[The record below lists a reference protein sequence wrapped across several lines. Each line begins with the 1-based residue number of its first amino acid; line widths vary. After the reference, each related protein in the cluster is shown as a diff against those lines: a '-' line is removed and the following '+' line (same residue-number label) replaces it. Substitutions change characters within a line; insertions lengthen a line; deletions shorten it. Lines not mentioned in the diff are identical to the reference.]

1 MTLQAK
7 ISTCVQ
13 LILAA
18 SIVYLGSSIYQISQK
33 ISDVID
39 VYPQVL
45 SDASEVTK
53 ELQIEDWIEFT
64 KRLEVFVPQ
73 IIETVEKVQGTAAD
87 IERTAASID
96 SKIPSI
102 VSEVNAIRSE
112 TVPAV
117 LTEVATVRSE
127 SVPAVLKEAS
137 LYRQN
142 VIPPVLVESKGYRNT
157 TIPAVL
163 SESEQ
168 LRQELP
174 PMLAKA
180 DNIVENSK
188 DIMQQATIGAVEGT
202 VKGVVLTPVNLL
214 KEAGNNVKNRV
225 VSEDDAE

>member
-33 ISDVID
+33 ITDVID

-64 KRLEVFVPQ
+64 NQLEVFVPQ
-73 IIETVEKVQGTAAD
+73 IIATVDKVQMTAAD
-87 IERTAASID
+87 IEKTAASID

-102 VSEVNAIRSE
+102 VTEVYAIRSE
-112 TVPAV
+112 TIPSV
-117 LTEVATVRSE
+117 LTEVEAVRRQ

-137 LYRQN
+137 LYRKN
-142 VIPPVLVESKGYRNT
+142 VIPPVLTESKGYREQ
-157 TIPAVL
+157 TIPVIIK
-163 SESEQ
+163 ESEQ

-180 DNIVENSK
+180 DEIVDNSK

-214 KEAGNNVKNRV
+214 KDAGQNVKSRIV
-225 VSEDDAE
+225 TEEE